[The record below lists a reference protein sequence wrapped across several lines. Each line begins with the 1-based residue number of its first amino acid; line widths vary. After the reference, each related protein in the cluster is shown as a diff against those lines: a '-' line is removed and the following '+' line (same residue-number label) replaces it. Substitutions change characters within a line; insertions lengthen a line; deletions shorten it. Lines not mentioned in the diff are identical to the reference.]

1 MNKIPYFLS
10 CSLIFI
16 PLFLTGCDD
25 SKVTTELKTPIYQ
38 TGLGEKEYKLSPFLE
53 EFPQHAVSYERN
65 NETEIMT
72 EYKGSINYRKNDDVN
87 PLRKGFK
94 HAQPYLKNLW
104 LGYPFMY
111 EYNEAR
117 GHTLAIHD
125 ILEIDRINRYS
136 IKGGL
141 PATCWNCKTPQ
152 MVPLVEEY
160 GDEFWAMDVNDFRT
174 RIDPVEDTI
183 GCANCH
189 NSETMELQLYSE
201 PLKDWLVRSGKDVDN
216 ISRNEMRSLV
226 CAQCHVEYY
235 FTDPGQGVSKKPVF
249 PWDEGFGPQ
258 EMYEYYQA
266 HGDGQIEG
274 FEGQFYDWIHPASKT
289 PMVKVQHPEY
299 ETWIDGPHG
308 SAGVS
313 CSDCH
318 MPYVLAEDKQKMS
331 SHWWTSPLKD
341 PEMRACRQCHSD
353 KSPEYLKE
361 RVEYTQSRTYEQ
373 LLVAQEYS
381 VKAHEAARLAELSD
395 SKAPNYNELI
405 IEARDNIRKAQL
417 FWDYVSAENGVGF
430 HNPAKALDTLASSI
444 VASQKAI
451 DLSIEAA
458 NFTTAA
464 VLSEDI
470 KTLVPP
476 ILEMS
481 RKLQQDP
488 EYLQSHKWLNIL
500 KPLPEAD
507 LVWEGDKEIGK

>member
-1 MNKIPYFLS
+1 MNKIPYLLA
-10 CSLIFI
+10 CSFVFM
-16 PLFLTGCDD
+16 PLLLVGCDD
-25 SKVTTELKTPIYQ
+25 SKVLTELKTPVYQ
-38 TGLGEKEYKLSPFLE
+38 TGLGEKEYKLEPFMK

-72 EYKGSINYRKNDDVN
+72 EYKGSINYRKNDNVN

-94 HAQPYLKNLW
+94 NAQPYIKNLW

-117 GHTLAIHD
+117 GHTYAIHD
-125 ILEIDRINRYS
+125 FLEIDRINRYAE
-136 IKGGL
+136 KGGL

-160 GDEFWAMDVNDFRT
+160 GDDFWAMDVNDFRT
-174 RIDPVEDTI
+174 KIDPDEDTI

-189 NSETMELQLYSE
+189 NSETMELQLYSV
-201 PLKDWLVRSGKDVDN
+201 PLKDWLVRSGQDLDN
-216 ISRNEMRSLV
+216 ISRNDMRSLV

-235 FTDPGQGVSKKPVF
+235 FTDPGQGASKKPVF
-249 PWDEGFGPQ
+249 PWDNGFNPEEIYQ
-258 EMYEYYQA
+258 YYKS
-266 HGDGQIEG
+266 HGDGKIEG
-274 FEGQFYDWIHPASKT
+274 FEGQFTDWVHPASKT
-289 PMVKVQHPEY
+289 PMIKVQHPEY
-299 ETWIDGPHG
+299 ETWIDGTHG

-313 CSDCH
+313 CADCH

-353 KSPEYLKE
+353 KSADYLRD
-361 RVEYTQSRTYEQ
+361 RVEYTQSRTFEQ

-381 VKAHEAARLAELSD
+381 VKAHEAVRLAELSL

-405 IEARDNIRKAQL
+405 IEARDNVRKGQL
-417 FWDYVSAENGVGF
+417 FWDYVSAENSVGF
-430 HNPAKALDTLASSI
+430 HNPAKALETLTISI
-444 VASQKAI
+444 TSSQKAI
-451 DLSIEAA
+451 DLATQAA
-458 NFTTAA
+458 NFTTVATLA
-464 VLSEDI
+464 EDI
-470 KTLVPP
+470 NTLVPP

-488 EYLQSHKWLNIL
+488 EYLKSHVWLDLL
-500 KPLPEAD
+500 KPLPEEN
-507 LVWEGDKEIGK
+507 LYWEGTHKVNQ